1 MSNRGTIWDCNPKKD
16 GNLGSIIPKSFI
28 LKAKHQMVKFLYI
41 HRDLEDPITQG
52 TFRNR
57 AELIIGPRQV
67 GKSTMLDHLVQN
79 QRFIKLTGEDENDLS
94 ILADPK
100 SFLSLTQ
107 QFPYVII
114 DEAQYV
120 PNIGRVIKRMVDNN
134 TSDSRI
140 FVTGSSALDLGGHL
154 RESAAGRF
162 NSYNLWPLSLEELSK
177 HSSWIEV
184 KRQINDRMIYGCHP
198 DVINDP
204 YHAKEY
210 LLDFADSILYKDLFR
225 LAEVRKPTDLIKL
238 VTFLATNVG
247 SEIRY
252 GSIASELGIQN
263 KTIERYV
270 DLLASCFI
278 VKVVPSWSR
287 NPTAEL
293 KLSKKIYFYDNG
305 IRNAILKNF
314 TPVPAREDKGALWEN
329 LFFTERLKRHAFRRD
344 GGEIFFWRTKKQHEM
359 DFVEVVDGTIAAFE
373 CKAGNKSNTNSIKAF
388 KRAYPN
394 IPVTVVSPENI
405 DLEPEPPVS
414 LEVAFMKSEELV
426 SPND

>member
-1 MSNRGTIWDCNPKKD
+1 MFNFPYIRRELEAPILRGT
-16 GNLGSIIPKSFI
+16 L
-28 LKAKHQMVKFLYI
+28 
-41 HRDLEDPITQG
+41 
-52 TFRNR
+52 RNR
-57 AELIIGPRQV
+57 AELILGPRQV

-79 QRFIKLTGEDENDLS
+79 QRFIKLTGEDEDDLS

-100 SFLSLTQ
+100 TFLTLTQ
-107 QFPYVII
+107 QFPNVII
-114 DEAQYV
+114 DEAQFV
-120 PNIGRVIKRMVDNN
+120 PNIGRVIKRLVDNN

-154 RESAAGRF
+154 KESAAGRF
-162 NSYNLWPLSLEELSK
+162 NSYNLWPLSLEELAE

-204 YHAKEY
+204 AHAKEY
-210 LLDFADSILYKDLFR
+210 LLDFTDSILYKDLFK
-225 LAEVRKPTDLIKL
+225 LAEVRKPTDLTKL
-238 VTFLATNVG
+238 VTFLAANVG

-278 VKVVPSWSR
+278 LKVVPSWSR

-305 IRNAILKNF
+305 IRNALLKNF
-314 TPVPAREDKGALWEN
+314 APVPAREDKGALWEN
-329 LFFTERLKRHAFRRD
+329 LFFTERLKLHAFRRD
-344 GGEIFFWRTKKQHEM
+344 GGEIYFWRTKKQHEM
-359 DFVEVVDGTIAAFE
+359 DFIEIVNGTIAAFE
-373 CKAGNKSNTNSIKAF
+373 CKAGNKINSTSIKAF
-388 KRAYPN
+388 SRAYPN
-394 IPVTVVSPENI
+394 IPVTVVSPDNI
-405 DLEPEPPVS
+405 DQEPAEPAS
-414 LEVAFMKSEELV
+414 LANAFDAP
-426 SPND
+426 PNP

>member
-1 MSNRGTIWDCNPKKD
+1 M
-16 GNLGSIIPKSFI
+16 IIFNFAYIRRELEDHI
-28 LKAKHQMVKFLYI
+28 LK
-41 HRDLEDPITQG
+41 G
-52 TFRNR
+52 TLRNR
-57 AELIIGPRQV
+57 AELILGPRQV

-79 QRFIKLTGEDENDLS
+79 QRFIKLSGEDDDDLS

-100 SFLSLTQ
+100 TFLTLTQ
-107 QFPYVII
+107 QFPNVII
-114 DEAQYV
+114 DEAQFV

-134 TSDSRI
+134 TTDSRI

-154 RESAAGRF
+154 KESAAGRF
-162 NSYNLWPLSLEELSK
+162 NSYNLWPLSLEELAE

-204 YHAKEY
+204 AHAKEY
-210 LLDFADSILYKDLFR
+210 LLDFTDSILYKDLFK
-225 LAEVRKPTDLIKL
+225 LTEVRKPTDLTKL
-238 VTFLATNVG
+238 VKFLAANVG

-278 VKVVPSWSR
+278 LKVVPSWTR

-305 IRNAILKNF
+305 IRNALLKNF

-329 LFFTERLKRHAFRRD
+329 LFFTERLKLHAFRRD
-344 GGEIFFWRTKKQHEM
+344 GGEIYIWRTKKQHEM
-359 DFVEVVDGTIAAFE
+359 DFIEIVNGTIAAFE
-373 CKAGNKSNTNSIKAF
+373 CKAGNKTNFNSIRAF
-388 KRAYPN
+388 TRAYPN
-394 IPVTVVSPENI
+394 IPVTVVSPDNI
-405 DLEPEPPVS
+405 DQEPAAPAILATAFDAPP
-414 LEVAFMKSEELV
+414 
-426 SPND
+426 SP

>member
-1 MSNRGTIWDCNPKKD
+1 MFNFAYIRRELEDH
-16 GNLGSIIPKSFI
+16 I
-28 LKAKHQMVKFLYI
+28 LK
-41 HRDLEDPITQG
+41 G
-52 TFRNR
+52 TLRNR
-57 AELIIGPRQV
+57 AELILGPRQV

-79 QRFIKLTGEDENDLS
+79 QRFIKLSGEDDDDLS

-100 SFLSLTQ
+100 TFLTLTQ
-107 QFPYVII
+107 QFPNVII
-114 DEAQYV
+114 DEAQFV

-134 TSDSRI
+134 TTDSRI

-154 RESAAGRF
+154 KESAAGRF
-162 NSYNLWPLSLEELSK
+162 NSYNLWPLSLEELAE

-204 YHAKEY
+204 AHAKEY
-210 LLDFADSILYKDLFR
+210 LLDFTDSILYKDLFK
-225 LAEVRKPTDLIKL
+225 LTEVRKPTDLTKL
-238 VTFLATNVG
+238 VKFLAANVG

-278 VKVVPSWSR
+278 LKVVPSWTR

-305 IRNAILKNF
+305 IRNALLKNF

-329 LFFTERLKRHAFRRD
+329 LFFTERLKLHAFRRD
-344 GGEIFFWRTKKQHEM
+344 GGEIYFWRTKKQHEM
-359 DFVEVVDGTIAAFE
+359 DFIEIVNGTIAAFE
-373 CKAGNKSNTNSIKAF
+373 CKAGNKTNFNSIRAF
-388 KRAYPN
+388 TRAYPN
-394 IPVTVVSPENI
+394 IPVTVVSPDNI
-405 DLEPEPPVS
+405 DQEPAAPAILATAFDAPP
-414 LEVAFMKSEELV
+414 
-426 SPND
+426 SP

>member
-1 MSNRGTIWDCNPKKD
+1 MFNFAYIRRELEDH
-16 GNLGSIIPKSFI
+16 I
-28 LKAKHQMVKFLYI
+28 LKSTL
-41 HRDLEDPITQG
+41 
-52 TFRNR
+52 RNR
-57 AELIIGPRQV
+57 AELILGPRQV

-79 QRFIKLTGEDENDLS
+79 QRFIKLSGEDDDDLS

-100 SFLSLTQ
+100 TFLTLTQ
-107 QFPYVII
+107 QFPNVII
-114 DEAQYV
+114 DEAQFV

-134 TSDSRI
+134 TTDSRI

-154 RESAAGRF
+154 KESAAGRF
-162 NSYNLWPLSLEELSK
+162 NSYNLWPLSLEELAE

-204 YHAKEY
+204 AHAKEY
-210 LLDFADSILYKDLFR
+210 LLDFTDSILYKDLFK
-225 LAEVRKPTDLIKL
+225 LTEVRKPTDLTKL
-238 VTFLATNVG
+238 VKFLAANVS

-278 VKVVPSWSR
+278 LKVVPSWTR

-305 IRNAILKNF
+305 IRNALLKNF

-329 LFFTERLKRHAFRRD
+329 LFFTERLKLHAFRRD
-344 GGEIFFWRTKKQHEM
+344 GGEIYFWRTKKQHEM
-359 DFVEVVDGTIAAFE
+359 DFIEIVNGTIAAFE
-373 CKAGNKSNTNSIKAF
+373 CKAGNKTNSNSIRAF
-388 KRAYPN
+388 TRSYPN
-394 IPVTVVSPENI
+394 IPVTVVSPDNI
-405 DLEPEPPVS
+405 DQEPAAPAILANAFDAPP
-414 LEVAFMKSEELV
+414 
-426 SPND
+426 SP

>member
-1 MSNRGTIWDCNPKKD
+1 MTK
-16 GNLGSIIPKSFI
+16 L
-28 LKAKHQMVKFLYI
+28 VKFL
-41 HRDLEDPITQG
+41 
-52 TFRNR
+52 
-57 AELIIGPRQV
+57 
-67 GKSTMLDHLVQN
+67 
-79 QRFIKLTGEDENDLS
+79 
-94 ILADPK
+94 
-100 SFLSLTQ
+100 
-107 QFPYVII
+107 
-114 DEAQYV
+114 
-120 PNIGRVIKRMVDNN
+120 
-134 TSDSRI
+134 
-140 FVTGSSALDLGGHL
+140 
-154 RESAAGRF
+154 AA
-162 NSYNLWPLSLEELSK
+162 
-177 HSSWIEV
+177 
-184 KRQINDRMIYGCHP
+184 
-198 DVINDP
+198 
-204 YHAKEY
+204 
-210 LLDFADSILYKDLFR
+210 
-225 LAEVRKPTDLIKL
+225 
-238 VTFLATNVG
+238 NVG

>member
-154 RESAAGRF
+154 KESAAGRF

-225 LAEVRKPTDLIKL
+225 LAEVRKPADLTKL
-238 VTFLATNVG
+238 VTFLAANVG

>member
-154 RESAAGRF
+154 KESAAGRF

-225 LAEVRKPTDLIKL
+225 LAEVRKPADLTKL
-238 VTFLATNVG
+238 VTFLAANVG

-414 LEVAFMKSEELV
+414 LEVAFIETTQG
-426 SPND
+426 NI